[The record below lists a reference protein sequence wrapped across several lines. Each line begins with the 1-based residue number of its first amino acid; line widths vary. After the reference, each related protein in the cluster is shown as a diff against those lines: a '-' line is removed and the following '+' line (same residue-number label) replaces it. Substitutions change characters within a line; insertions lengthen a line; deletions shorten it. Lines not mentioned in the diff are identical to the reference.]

1 MMSLTT
7 VSLAEEESAAETLPV
22 AYRAYLQRVPPRSSA
37 RTKAPL
43 ALACPNDILVL
54 DTETTT
60 DPTQRLLF
68 GSWRY
73 GHRNAAGAFVCLEE
87 GLMYADDLPERDAAG
102 FQCLKDY
109 VASHRADTANPRRP
123 ELLLLTRREFV
134 NERLWKALDGGALVV
149 GFNLP
154 FDLTRLAVYCG
165 AAKGPT
171 FRGGFA
177 VQLFEYFDRRTATWQ
192 PNGFRPWFR
201 FKALDSKRAP
211 MGLTRRRGPRSAER
225 AQSPEALGRLLDLKA
240 LVFALTDRNHSLE
253 TAAKAFGLEARKL
266 AIAQHGRITPEYID
280 YNRHDVAL
288 TAGVLVAALA
298 EWERHPLALAPDK
311 VMSPAGLAKG
321 YLRALGVTPP
331 AVKFANVPQE
341 LIG

>member
-7 VSLAEEESAAETLPV
+7 VSVAEEESAAETLPV

-109 VASHRADTANPRRP
+109 VASH
-123 ELLLLTRREFV
+123 
-134 NERLWKALDGGALVV
+134 
-149 GFNLP
+149 
-154 FDLTRLAVYCG
+154 
-165 AAKGPT
+165 
-171 FRGGFA
+171 
-177 VQLFEYFDRRTATWQ
+177 
-192 PNGFRPWFR
+192 
-201 FKALDSKRAP
+201 
-211 MGLTRRRGPRSAER
+211 
-225 AQSPEALGRLLDLKA
+225 
-240 LVFALTDRNHSLE
+240 
-253 TAAKAFGLEARKL
+253 
-266 AIAQHGRITPEYID
+266 
-280 YNRHDVAL
+280 
-288 TAGVLVAALA
+288 
-298 EWERHPLALAPDK
+298 
-311 VMSPAGLAKG
+311 
-321 YLRALGVTPP
+321 
-331 AVKFANVPQE
+331 
-341 LIG
+341 